1 MTDLKELL
9 RSAAAEAENVSV
21 DGSAL
26 LPAIRRRRRIRSAAV
41 GVGSVTAV
49 TTLAVGAYA
58 VLPGAGDA
66 PVSGGAPSAKPSLQH
81 QDCNQAYNGQLQ
93 RERLKVALTQ
103 KTMKRTGNYA
113 WSGTARITLTN
124 SSDVTVYSTTSTS
137 TLFFVVPK
145 HGDPKIVGSALA
157 KVAKGDF
164 VFRPGGSAI
173 IYAQLSVAG
182 CPGWKHPAGTY
193 LVYESING
201 AMGKKPVGTLQLP

>member
-9 RSAAAEAENVSV
+9 R
-21 DGSAL
+21 
-26 LPAIRRRRRIRSAAV
+26 RRRRRSRERERRRQRPPPHASAAADVCRTAAV

-58 VLPGAGDA
+58 VLPGAEA
-66 PVSGGAPSAKPSLQH
+66 PVAAPSAKPALQH
-81 QDCNQAYNGQLQ
+81 KDCNQTYNVQLQ
-93 RERLKVALTQ
+93 RDRLKVALTQ
-103 KTMKRTGNYA
+103 KTMKRTGKYA
-113 WSGTARITLTN
+113 WSGTAKMTITN

-157 KVAKGDF
+157 KVTKLDLGL
-164 VFRPGGSAI
+164 RPGRSYTI
-173 IYAQLSVAG
+173 DAQLSVAG
-182 CPGWKHPAGTY
+182 CAAWKRSAGTY
-193 LVYESING
+193 LLYESLDG

>member
-21 DGSAL
+21 DGSTL

-81 QDCNQAYNGQLQ
+81 QDCNQTYNVRLQ
-93 RERLKVALTQ
+93 RDRLEVAVTQ
-103 KTMKRTGNYA
+103 KTMKRTGDYA
-113 WSGTARITLTN
+113 WSGTAKLTVTN
-124 SSDVTVYSTTSTS
+124 SSDVTVYTSSTS
-137 TLFFVVPK
+137 SLFFVVPK
-145 HGDPKIVGSALA
+145 HGDPKVAGSALA
-157 KVAKGDF
+157 KVTRWDF
-164 VFRPGGSAI
+164 IARPGGS
-173 IYAQLSVAG
+173 YTLDAQLSVAG
-182 CPGWKHPAGTY
+182 CAAWKQPAGAY